1 MDKEKNINDLL
12 SSIRRLINEAQDE
25 VLNIQNKENLIGME
39 STLSAEEKKPL
50 EKYSVKNTNQNF
62 ATNDS
67 INSNNPNNENLSWEN
82 INFEKY
88 QKEILINKNELSE
101 KINNYFHQLLDNW
114 VEKKLSK
121 LIDGEVEVYAK
132 NKLKEKL
139 K

>member
-12 SSIRRLINEAQDE
+12 SSIRKLINEAHDE
-25 VLNIQNKENLIGME
+25 VLNIQNKNNLISIE
-39 STLSAEEKKPL
+39 STPSIEGKKTF
-50 EKYSVKNTNQNF
+50 EKYSVKKTNQNY

-67 INSNNPNNENLSWEN
+67 INTNNQNNKKLSWEN

-88 QKEILINKNELSE
+88 QKEILVNKNELSE
-101 KINNYFHQLLDNW
+101 NINKYFHQLLDNW

-121 LIDGEVEVYAK
+121 LIDVEVQVYAK

>member
-12 SSIRRLINEAQDE
+12 SSIQRLINEAQDE
-25 VLNIQNKENLIGME
+25 VLNIQNKENLISME
-39 STLSAEEKKPL
+39 SPLSNEEKKPL
-50 EKYSVKNTNQNF
+50 EKYSVKNTNKNSVR
-62 ATNDS
+62 NDS
-67 INSNNPNNENLSWEN
+67 INSNNSQNENLSWEN

-88 QKEILINKNELSE
+88 QKEILVNKNELSE
-101 KINNYFHQLLDNW
+101 NINKYFHQLLDNW

-121 LIDGEVEVYAK
+121 LIDVEVQVYAK